1 MKEGWSK
8 QSGTRQRGPYAH
20 SAASK
25 QWVGYDD
32 VEAVARKADYIQ
44 ERGYGGAAVWTLD
57 LDDFNNLCCQG
68 ESCQYCQCCHCRRR
82 EPLLATGGSQS
93 TGKYLQSK
101 ISFILISLNDW
112 CCPSNRVDYHGIM
125 PKYLMILLLSHFH
138 FPLVSSNLT
147 PTLTP
152 TDEPWL
158 CSAGYTH

>member
-68 ESCQYCQCCHCRRR
+68 ESCQYCQC
-82 EPLLATGGSQS
+82 LL
-93 TGKYLQSK
+93 YP
-101 ISFILISLNDW
+101 DW
-112 CCPSNRVDYHGIM
+112 SPPRPVPAPEHGQRAAAGRGRSGAGVW
-125 PKYLMILLLSHFH
+125 PPRPARHARPALSGDHH
-138 FPLVSSNLT
+138 LR
-147 PTLTP
+147 
-152 TDEPWL
+152 
-158 CSAGYTH
+158 